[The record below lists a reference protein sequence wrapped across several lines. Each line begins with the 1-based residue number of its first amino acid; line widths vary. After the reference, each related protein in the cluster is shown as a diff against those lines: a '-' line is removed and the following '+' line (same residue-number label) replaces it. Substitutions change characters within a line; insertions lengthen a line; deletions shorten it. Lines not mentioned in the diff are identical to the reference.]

1 MLKDRVVLLS
11 SPEAVEEFLSRF
23 PTSVIYKA
31 GTCHKT
37 MQGFGFV
44 EEQLQDR
51 EDLMCGVI
59 RVVEAR
65 PASNLVTERTGIK
78 HESPQVLI
86 FQDGKPVFDL
96 DNWDIT
102 PEALT
107 VGFKAVPVGEAVA
120 VNSGPSR
127 SNLKPYFE
135 LLEQFLS
142 GAIDEDKFE
151 HTYTHMFRDDS
162 TLRPG
167 DEVEALNSIFG
178 DVDQHMAMHRM
189 MAGKSDTSVLRARA
203 ESAYQRL
210 QEITQAKA

>member
-1 MLKDRVVLLS
+1 MLKDRVLILN

-37 MQGFGFV
+37 MQGFGYV
-44 EEQLQDR
+44 QEELEDR

-65 PASNLVTERTGIK
+65 PASDLVTERTGIT
-78 HESPQVLI
+78 HESPQVLL
-86 FQDGKPVFDL
+86 FQEGKPVFDV

-102 PEALT
+102 PEALN
-107 VGFKAVPVGEAVA
+107 VGFKGLPVGEPVSID
-120 VNSGPSR
+120 SGPSS
-127 SNLKPYFE
+127 SNLKPYFD
-135 LLEQFLS
+135 LLEQFLN
-142 GAIDEDKFE
+142 GTIDEDQFE
-151 HTYTHMFRDDS
+151 HTYTHMFRGDA

>member
-37 MQGFGFV
+37 MQGFGYV
-44 EEQLQDR
+44 QEQLEDR

-65 PASNLVTERTGIK
+65 PASNLVTEKTGIT
-78 HESPQVLI
+78 HESPQVLL
-86 FQDGKPVFDL
+86 FTDGVAGFDL

-107 VGFKAVPVGEAVA
+107 VGFNAVPVGDPVVTDSAPA
-120 VNSGPSR
+120 R

-142 GAIDEDKFE
+142 GAIDENQFE
-151 HTYTHMFRDDS
+151 HTYTHMFRGDS

-178 DVDQHMAMHRM
+178 DIDQHMAMHRM

-203 ESAYQRL
+203 ETAYQRL